1 LNQTIKSMRRKKHHR
16 TEAKTG
22 KGEGKGGQLV
32 IIIVAALLAAIPFCY
47 GKYFEF
53 GSNGP
58 FDGSLNIY
66 SAKCI
71 VNGQKVG
78 IDTFPSARPATL
90 LANVIGVALF
100 GFSEIGPKL
109 IQMLMQLG
117 ALVLMF
123 YTLRKIYGV
132 LPAAVALVLAAFYL
146 SCPPYAKFGNVKE
159 QYMIACAITAVCGI
173 MLHHLGGARWWLLV
187 SGAAAVNTFYFKQTG
202 ASVIIAIGIYVL
214 AQPILRKRKWRQF
227 GSDVLL
233 LLAGG
238 VIGLLPLIIFYTW
251 QGQLLIFLRR
261 QVPFI
266 GYFIN
271 AAKNLMVDKGM
282 SAANISNVARVS
294 GGEYIK
300 GSKLVSIFRTQYDFV
315 AGYYRSFVVPIGLS
329 LLAICWRLRRLLPC
343 KDNTGTQPEAT
354 TDSHEKEADNFVLL
368 LGLWWLLDM
377 AFVWVSPRSYV
388 EYFLPLGGSGA
399 MLAAYAVYRCRK
411 WPVGLIL
418 LLGGWLVID
427 LFLVWVIPTESFPYM
442 VCRTAKAV
450 GSYWRKFGM
459 QCIPL
464 AAAIVIYLLMRKKS
478 LVPARVVITGLIC
491 FGMFFSWNT
500 GNIKLFSQR
509 VRRLRQERKENR
521 IPEWEQ
527 VAGYIKQNSAPDDG
541 LYVWGWIPGIYVQA
555 QRFSPAIRAS
565 YSNMHSDRV
574 RQVRHEILR
583 LLEKLKAKPPLYIV
597 DTQKF
602 HYPYYDHPNFDLWPR
617 WIDGKRGQFHLRYHP
632 LQPTQKTKPL
642 SVKESAVY
650 RELYLKQVEE
660 LTYALLTSPNRRGGA
675 AETQKARTN
684 TELERKRHKVMYPL
698 REFVMTNY
706 KLVPLRTGIHVFRRK
721 DSGQK
726 VEL

>member
-1 LNQTIKSMRRKKHHR
+1 MRRKKR
-16 TEAKTG
+16 IKTETG
-22 KGEGKGGQLV
+22 KSKDEGRGKQLA
-32 IIIVAALLAAIPFCY
+32 IIIVAAVLAAIPFCY

-58 FDGSLNIY
+58 FDGSLNVY
-66 SAKCI
+66 SARCI
-71 VNGQKVG
+71 VNGQRVG

-90 LANVIGVALF
+90 LVNVIGVALF

-109 IQMLMQLG
+109 IQMLMQLA

-123 YTLRKIYGV
+123 YTLRKVYGP
-132 LPAAVALVLAAFYL
+132 LSAAVALVLAAFYL

-159 QYMIACAITAVCGI
+159 QFMIACAITAVCGV

-187 SGAAAVNTFYFKQTG
+187 SGAAAVNAFYFKQTG
-202 ASVIIAIGIYVL
+202 ASVIIAVGIYVL
-214 AQPILRKRKWRQF
+214 AQPILRNRKWRQF

-251 QGQLLIFLRR
+251 QGRLVGFLRGIPGLNYLVVAL
-261 QVPFI
+261 QGQPVSVATK
-266 GYFIN
+266 IN
-271 AAKNLMVDKGM
+271 LGDQYMKAGQ
-282 SAANISNVARVS
+282 
-294 GGEYIK
+294 
-300 GSKLVSIFRTQYDFV
+300 LVSIFRTQYDFV
-315 AGYYRSFVVPIGLS
+315 VSYYRSFVVPIGLC
-329 LLAICWRLRRLLPC
+329 LLALIWRLRRLLPS
-343 KDNTGTQPEAT
+343 KDNASTQPEITAGAYEKQA
-354 TDSHEKEADNFVLL
+354 DSFVLL

-399 MLAAYAVYRCRK
+399 MLATYTVYRFRK
-411 WPVGLIL
+411 WPVGLIVL
-418 LLGGWLVID
+418 LAGWLVID
-427 LFLVWVIPTESFPYM
+427 LFLVWVIPTESFPYFA
-442 VCRTAKAV
+442 CRAAKAV
-450 GSYWRKFGM
+450 GLYWGKFGM

-478 LVPARVVITGLIC
+478 PGPARVVITGLIC

-500 GNIKLFSQR
+500 ANIKLLNQRIQRLSQD
-509 VRRLRQERKENR
+509 RKENR

-527 VAGYIKQNSAPDDG
+527 VAGHIRQNSAPDDG

-555 QRFSPAIRAS
+555 QRFSPALKPS

-574 RQVRHEILR
+574 RQVRFEILR
-583 LLEKLKAKPPLYIV
+583 LLEKLQAKPPLYIV

-632 LQPTQKTKPL
+632 LQPTQKTKLL

-650 RELYLKQVEE
+650 REVYLKQVEDF
-660 LTYALLTSPNRRGGA
+660 TYALLTNPNRKGGA
-675 AETQKARTN
+675 VEAQKARTMAQ
-684 TELERKRHKVMYPL
+684 TERMRHEMMYPL
-698 REFVMTNY
+698 REFIMANY
-706 KLVPLRTGIHVFRRK
+706 KLVPLRTGIYVFRRK

-726 VEL
+726 GEL

>member
-1 LNQTIKSMRRKKHHR
+1 MRRKKR
-16 TEAKTG
+16 SKNEAQKS
-22 KGEGKGGQLV
+22 KGEDKGKQLT
-32 IIIVAALLAAIPFCY
+32 IIIVATVLAAIPFCC

-58 FDGSLNIY
+58 FDGSLNVY
-66 SAKCI
+66 SARCI
-71 VNGQKVG
+71 VNGQKIG

-90 LANVIGVALF
+90 LVNVIGVALF

-109 IQMLMQLG
+109 IQMLMQLT

-146 SCPPYAKFGNVKE
+146 SCPPYAKYGNVKE
-159 QYMIACAITAVCGI
+159 QFMIACAITAVCGV

-187 SGAAAVNTFYFKQTG
+187 SGAAAVNAFFFKQTG

-214 AQPILRKRKWRQF
+214 AQPVLRNRKWRQF

-251 QGQLLIFLRR
+251 QGRLVGFLRGIPGLNYLVVAL
-261 QVPFI
+261 QGQPVSI
-266 GYFIN
+266 ATKIN
-271 AAKNLMVDKGM
+271 LGDQYMKAG
-282 SAANISNVARVS
+282 
-294 GGEYIK
+294 
-300 GSKLVSIFRTQYDFV
+300 KLVAIFRTQYDFV
-315 AGYYRSFVVPIGLS
+315 VSYYRSFVVPIGLS
-329 LLAICWRLRRLLPC
+329 LLALIWRLRQLVPS
-343 KDNTGTQPEAT
+343 KNNVNTQPEAT
-354 TDSHEKEADNFVLL
+354 SGADEKQADNFVLL

-399 MLAAYAVYRCRK
+399 MLASYAVYRCRER
-411 WPVGLIL
+411 PVGLIL
-418 LLGGWLVID
+418 LLAGWLVSD

-442 VCRTAKAV
+442 ACRTAKAV
-450 GSYWRKFGM
+450 GPYWRKFGI
-459 QCIPL
+459 QCISL
-464 AAAIVIYLLMRKKS
+464 AAAIAIWLLMRKKN
-478 LVPARVVITGLIC
+478 LRPARAVIIAIIC

-500 GNIKLFSQR
+500 ANIKLLNQR
-509 VRRLRQERKENR
+509 IRRLSRARQENR

-565 YSNMHSDRV
+565 YSDMHSDRV
-574 RQVRHEILR
+574 RQVRHEILK
-583 LLEKLKAKPPLYIV
+583 LLKKMQANPPLYIV

-617 WIDGKRGQFHLRYHP
+617 WIDRKSRRFDLRFHP
-632 LQPTQKTKPL
+632 NQPAQKTKPL
-642 SVKESAVY
+642 SVKDSAAF
-650 RELYLKQVEE
+650 REVYLKQVEE
-660 LTYALLTSPNRRGGA
+660 LTYALLTNPNRKGGA
-675 AETQKARTN
+675 VEAEKARTMAR
-684 TELERKRHKVMYPL
+684 TERMRHEMMYPL
-698 REFVMTNY
+698 REFIMANY
-706 KLVPLRTGIHVFRRK
+706 KLVPLHTGMYVFRRK
-721 DSGQK
+721 DSSQEGG
-726 VEL
+726 